1 MARPSPGQP
10 QSPATNTHQYEGIGQ
25 AGHGGAD
32 NTRFAKISVI
42 ANLRM
47 NLFQALL
54 HIPVAACA
62 TVALGKPSF
71 KKPILLL
78 TFVNKDFT
86 PPPPLNY

>member
-25 AGHGGAD
+25 AGHGGGD

-62 TVALGKPSF
+62 TLALGAVH
-71 KKPILLL
+71 ILRKHILGSL
-78 TFVNKDFT
+78 DTLGGVVST
-86 PPPPLNY
+86 W